1 MTNVVLTYEL
11 VVPDPSP
18 KVPIQYSTVKGTV
31 YSTVYTV
38 QCTVTSPVLLG
49 LPAVHT
55 NVHTSAVLQLWPS
68 VAHSSRPDEVSP
80 GVCSEAF

>member
-18 KVPIQYSTVKGTV
+18 KVPIQYSTVKCTV
-31 YSTVYTV
+31 YSTVYS
-38 QCTVTSPVLLG
+38 TVTSPVLLR

-55 NVHTSAVLQLWPS
+55 NVHTSAVLQLGPS
-68 VAHSSRPDEVSP
+68 VAHSPRPDEVSP
-80 GVCSEAF
+80 AVCSEDF